1 MGDDIGSDSVKDV
14 SHFLTIDEILS
25 IEELHT
31 AKIKTNA
38 TRTDVITHQLPS
50 LILTI
55 VLLTEL
61 PPVI

>member
-14 SHFLTIDEILS
+14 SHFLTIDES

-38 TRTDVITHQLPS
+38 ARTDVITHQLPS